1 MGLITSADL
10 EVYPLPENVDLTGP
24 LTNALINSASAEVV
38 DAAGSPILQRRS
50 VVELPAMRARI
61 LRLPGL
67 PVTEVHSVEAEG
79 TPVTDWKRINAGLY
93 RASGWAEGG
102 LEIVTVD
109 YTHGLPELPADIKD
123 LVCRM
128 VISGLLNNDEA
139 GAEGFALNNGRLSSV
154 KIDDY
159 AEGYAT
165 GDTVDAITEMSLPQ
179 RTRDRLAKRFGNYG
193 AKVVGSL

>member
-1 MGLITSADL
+1 MALITAADL
-10 EVYPLPENVDLTGP
+10 KSYPLPDELDLQSQIVQV
-24 LTNALINSASAEVV
+24 LIDSASAEVI
-38 DAAGSPILQRRS
+38 DAAGSPIVSTRHT
-50 VVELPAMRARI
+50 VDLPAMRARI

-67 PVTEVHSVEAEG
+67 PVSEVHSVEIAG
-79 TPVTDWKRINAGLY
+79 QPVTDWKKINAGLH
-93 RASGWAEGG
+93 RASGWSEDG

-109 YTHGLPELPADIKD
+109 YTHGLPKLPSDIKD

-128 VISGLLNNDEA
+128 VISGLLNSLED
-139 GAEGFALNNGRLSSV
+139 GADGFALNNGRLSSV